1 MQWIADHAALL
12 ALIGL
17 VLASAANHITAH
29 WTRLA
34 GVGRVLAWVSEA
46 LSILTSKGAING
58 PWGALKLPLQTI
70 RPADTSGTSDTSDT
84 PTDPQR
90 RIGGEP

>member
-17 VLASAANHITAH
+17 VLTSAANHITAH

-34 GVGRVLAWVSEA
+34 GVGRVLAWVAEA

-58 PWGALKLPLQTI
+58 PWGALKLPLQTV
-70 RPADTSGTSDTSDT
+70 RPTCPDDT

-90 RIGGEP
+90 RIGCEP